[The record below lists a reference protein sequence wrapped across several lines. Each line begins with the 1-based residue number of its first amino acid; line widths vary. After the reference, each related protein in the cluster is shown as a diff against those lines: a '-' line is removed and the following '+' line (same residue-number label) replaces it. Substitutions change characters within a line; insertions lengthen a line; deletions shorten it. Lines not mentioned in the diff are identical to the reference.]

1 MYLSQHDLLTGTI
14 TLSIILLVLFCIEI
28 TVKKK
33 LLSKLIGRKLLHITA
48 ICSCAYA
55 INAFENKT
63 VLAYIFLSFF
73 FVLLAVINKGWMQVN
88 AYKTYGIALFPL
100 AFSVLL
106 FIPVFPNNT
115 IVFAALILGIC
126 DAAAGL
132 AGEYF
137 GKQKITFLFENKSW
151 AGFAAFYLSAL
162 LVSFCWYSFNLSA
175 NKLLLCALLALLPA
189 ITELFSYKGSDNFT
203 VPVCAAV
210 WMLLLKNLMPDDHQF
225 LLICIVVFIALCF
238 FAVYKKWLTVSGAI
252 AALWMALLL
261 LVTGGLK
268 AFIAP
273 GIFLLSGSLLS
284 KLNNYTKEKN
294 GRNAIQVFCN
304 GIVGISCLII
314 FAVSQQQVYLLA
326 ALVSFCISMSD
337 SVSSELGTYLK
348 GTTVD
353 ILSLKKLPP
362 GISGGISWQ
371 GSLSGLIGAAI
382 LAAAV
387 CFAYQFSL
395 TVFLWLTVS
404 GFTGMLT
411 DSFLGSAVQKKY
423 TSATG
428 AIIED
433 HEPNAV
439 KVKGFSWCNNDMVNI
454 LSNILI
460 TALFLLLYR

>member
-1 MYLSQHDLLTGTI
+1 MYLSQQDLLTGAI
-14 TLSIILLVLFCIEI
+14 TLVIILLALVCIEV

-55 INAFENKT
+55 IYAFENKT
-63 VLAYIFLSFF
+63 VLAYTFLAFF
-73 FVLLAVINKGWMQVN
+73 FILLAVIKKGWMQVN
-88 AYKTYGIALFPL
+88 EYKTYGIALFPL
-100 AFSVLL
+100 AFAVLL

-126 DAAAGL
+126 DAATGL

-137 GKQKITFLFENKSW
+137 GKQKITFLFEHKSW
-151 AGFAAFYLSAL
+151 AGFAAFFLSAL
-162 LVSFCWYSFNLSA
+162 LITFCWYNFNLSA
-175 NKLLLCALLALLPA
+175 NKLLLCILLALLPA

-203 VPVCAAV
+203 IPVFTAV
-210 WMLLLKNLMPDDHQF
+210 WMLLLKNLTPQDHK
-225 LLICIVVFIALCF
+225 LLLLYIIVFTALSF
-238 FAVYKKWLTVSGAI
+238 FAVHKKWLTISGAT
-252 AALWMALLL
+252 AALWIALLL

-273 GIFLLSGSLLS
+273 GIFLLTGSLLS
-284 KLNNYTKEKN
+284 KLNNNDKEKH

-304 GIVGISCLII
+304 GIVGIICLII
-314 FAVSQQQVYLLA
+314 FAVSHQQVYLLA

-353 ILSLKKLPP
+353 MLSFKKLPP

-387 CFAYQFSL
+387 CITYQFSF
-395 TVFLWLTVS
+395 TVFLWIMVS

-411 DSFLGSAVQKKY
+411 DSILGSTIQKKY
-423 TSATG
+423 TSAKG

-433 HEPNAV
+433 YETNAV
-439 KVKGFSWCNNDMVNI
+439 KIKGFNWCNNDMVNI

-460 TALFLLLYR
+460 TILFLLLYR

>member
-1 MYLSQHDLLTGTI
+1 MYLSQHDLLTGAI
-14 TLSIILLVLFCIEI
+14 SFAIILLALVCIEL

-33 LLSKLIGRKLLHITA
+33 LLSKLFGRKLLHITA
-48 ICSCAYA
+48 ICSCAYT
-55 INAFENKT
+55 IHAFGNKT
-63 VLAYIFLSFF
+63 VLACIFLSFF
-73 FVLLAVINKGWMQVN
+73 FVLLAVIKKGWMQVN

-100 AFSVLL
+100 AFAVLL
-106 FIPVFPNNT
+106 FIPAFPNNI

-132 AGEYF
+132 TGEYF
-137 GKQKITFLFENKSW
+137 GKQKITFLFESKSW

-162 LVSFCWYSFNLSA
+162 LISFCWYGFNLSA
-175 NKLLLCALLALLPA
+175 NKLLLCTLLALLPA

-203 VPVCAAV
+203 VPVCAAI
-210 WMLLLKNLMPDDHQF
+210 WMLLLKNLMPGEHRV
-225 LLICIVVFIALCF
+225 LLLCIVVFIALCF
-238 FAVYKKWLTVSGAI
+238 FAVYRKWLTVSGAT

-284 KLNNYTKEKN
+284 KLNNNDKEKN

-304 GIVGISCLII
+304 GIVGISCLIL
-314 FAVSQQQVYLLA
+314 FAVSHQQVYLLA

-353 ILSLKKLPP
+353 MLSFKKLPP

-395 TVFLWLTVS
+395 TVFLWITVS
-404 GFTGMLT
+404 GFMGMLA
-411 DSFLGSAVQKKY
+411 DSILGSTIQKKY

-433 HEPNAV
+433 YETNAV
-439 KVKGFSWCNNDMVNI
+439 KVKGFNWCNNDMVNI

-460 TALFLLLYR
+460 TSLFLLLYR

>member
-1 MYLSQHDLLTGTI
+1 
-14 TLSIILLVLFCIEI
+14 
-28 TVKKK
+28 
-33 LLSKLIGRKLLHITA
+33 
-48 ICSCAYA
+48 
-55 INAFENKT
+55 
-63 VLAYIFLSFF
+63 
-73 FVLLAVINKGWMQVN
+73 MQVN
-88 AYKTYGIALFPL
+88 EYKTYGIALFSL
-100 AFSVLL
+100 AFAVLL

-137 GKQKITFLFENKSW
+137 GKQKITFLFEHKSW
-151 AGFAAFYLSAL
+151 AGFAAFFLSAL
-162 LVSFCWYSFNLSA
+162 LITFCWYNFNLSA
-175 NKLLLCALLALLPA
+175 NKLLLCILLALLPA

-203 VPVCAAV
+203 IPVFTAV
-210 WMLLLKNLMPDDHQF
+210 WMLLLKNLTPQDHK
-225 LLICIVVFIALCF
+225 LLLLYIIVFIALSF
-238 FAVYKKWLTVSGAI
+238 FAVHKKWLTISGAT

-273 GIFLLSGSLLS
+273 GIFLLTGSLLS
-284 KLNNYTKEKN
+284 KLNNNDKEKN

-304 GIVGISCLII
+304 GIVGIICLII
-314 FAVSQQQVYLLA
+314 FAVSHQQVYLLA

-337 SVSSELGTYLK
+337 SVSSELGIYLK

-353 ILSLKKLPP
+353 MLSFKKLPP

-387 CFAYQFSL
+387 CITYQFSF
-395 TVFLWLTVS
+395 TVFLWITVN

-411 DSFLGSAVQKKY
+411 DSILGSSVQKKY
-423 TSATG
+423 TSAQG

-433 HEPNAV
+433 YETNAV
-439 KVKGFSWCNNDMVNI
+439 KIKGFNWCNNDMVNI
-454 LSNILI
+454 LSNILTTI
-460 TALFLLLYR
+460 LFLLLYR

>member
-1 MYLSQHDLLTGTI
+1 MYLSQHDLLTGAI
-14 TLSIILLVLFCIEI
+14 TLAIILLTLFCIEI

-55 INAFENKT
+55 IHSFENKT
-63 VLAYIFLSFF
+63 VLAYFFLCFF
-73 FVLLAVINKGWMQVN
+73 FILLAVINKGWMQVN

-106 FIPVFPNNT
+106 FIPAFPNDT

-132 AGEYF
+132 SGEYF
-137 GKQKITFLFENKSW
+137 GKQKIIFLFEHKSW
-151 AGFAAFYLSAL
+151 AGFTAFYLSAL
-162 LVSFCWYSFNLSA
+162 LVSVCWHSFNLSA
-175 NKLLLCALLALLPA
+175 NNLLLCALLALLPA

-203 VPVCAAV
+203 IPVFAAI
-210 WMLLLKNLMPDDHQF
+210 WMLLLKNIMPGEY
-225 LLICIVVFIALCF
+225 LVLVLCIVVFIALCF
-238 FAVYKKWLTVSGAI
+238 FAVYKKWLTVNGAT

-284 KLNNYTKEKN
+284 KLNNNDKEKN

-304 GIVGISCLII
+304 GIVGISCLIL
-314 FAVSQQQVYLLA
+314 FAVSHQQVYLLA

-337 SVSSELGTYLK
+337 SVSSELGVYLK

-353 ILSLKKLPP
+353 MLSFKKLPP
-362 GISGGISWQ
+362 GISGGISWL

-387 CFAYQFSL
+387 CLAYQFSL

-404 GFTGMLT
+404 GFTGMLA
-411 DSFLGSAVQKKY
+411 DSILGSTIQQKY
-423 TSATG
+423 TSASG

-433 HEPNAV
+433 YETNAV
-439 KVKGFSWCNNDMVNI
+439 KIKGFSWCNNDMVNI